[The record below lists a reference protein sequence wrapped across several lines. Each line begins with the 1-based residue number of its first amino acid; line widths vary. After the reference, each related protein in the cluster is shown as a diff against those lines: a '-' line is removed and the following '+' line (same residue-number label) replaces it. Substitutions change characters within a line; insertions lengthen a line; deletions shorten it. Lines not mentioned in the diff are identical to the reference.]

1 MYHDTKTMA
10 TFRTVWLIA
19 GLLGFATLLPA
30 QDQIEADTTGGGQ
43 VTVDHADLFEYLV
56 MGDSAFQRLI
66 GNVELRHDSMYMYC
80 DSAVIFNETQV
91 VAQGQVIIQQGD
103 SLSIFSDSLFYDGD
117 LKMADLYG
125 EVILVNQDQKLFTT
139 ELNYDLDQR
148 IATYQHGAL
157 LTNDT
162 TQLTSKRGYYY
173 VRERQVYF
181 KDSVQIVDTNFELKT
196 DTLEYDTQTK
206 VATFLA
212 PTLITQNESRIYCE
226 SGFYDIDQQLA
237 VFRQNAQYAKGDTTR
252 ATAHEIRYDGLDK
265 VVTLDGKARF
275 EENDKLATAE
285 VIRYYEEDEITILEG
300 RANYVQGEKAI
311 QSDTIVYNQK
321 SNSYATRGR
330 SVVSDPPQLMEA
342 NWIDYDRESGVG
354 LALGEVIWRDTSD
367 NLTIFCARADYD
379 EATDYL
385 RAAGGRQ
392 GRPLLLTLIDEDSL
406 YLAADTLVAFRE
418 DSLAQDS
425 LRTLLAYHDV
435 RIFKEDLQG
444 ICDSLVYRAA
454 DSMFRLFR
462 QPVLWSDTS
471 QFNADTV
478 HIQMANDRIDRIL
491 FYNQA
496 FMVNTPDEEFFNQV
510 KGRFVVAFFREG
522 KIDRM
527 RVSGNAESIYYALDD
542 EDAYLGVNK
551 TVCSEMRLAF
561 QDGKV
566 QEIRFYNEPKAQFIP
581 FRQADHEALRLPG
594 FFWEVQRRPRSLE
607 DLFSG
612 RSAEMGE
619 K

>member
-1 MYHDTKTMA
+1 MADTAKISNQVGALRKTFSTGKTRSIAWRQEQLRALKRFIREREKELYAALKEDLHKSEFEAFTAELAMVIGEADLCIKNLPKWSRAKKIPTIMA
-10 TFRTVWLIA
+10 AQPGKSYMVPEPQGVVLIIGAWNYPVQLTLVPLVGAIA
-19 GLLGFATLLPA
+19 GGNCAVIKPSEVAPATSKVIAQQLPNYLDKDAYCVVEGAVDETTALLEEKF
-30 QDQIEADTTGGGQ
+30 DHYFYTGNGRVGSIVMAAAAKHLGQ
-43 VTVDHADLFEYLV
+43 VTLELGGKSPCIVDHTADLDVAAKRIAWGKFYNAGQTCVAPDYV
-56 MGDSAFQRLI
+56 MVEKDVEEPLLANLRDAIKEFYGEDPKQSDDYCRIVNERHHQRLAPLLKSGEAYVGGEVDEADRYI
-66 GNVELRHDSMYMYC
+66 APTVLRNVSK
-80 DSAVIFNETQV
+80 DSAV
-91 VAQGQVIIQQGD
+91 
-103 SLSIFSDSLFYDGD
+103 
-117 LKMADLYG
+117 M
-125 EVILVNQDQKLFTT
+125 
-139 ELNYDLDQR
+139 
-148 IATYQHGAL
+148 
-157 LTNDT
+157 
-162 TQLTSKRGYYY
+162 
-173 VRERQVYF
+173 
-181 KDSVQIVDTNFELKT
+181 
-196 DTLEYDTQTK
+196 
-206 VATFLA
+206 
-212 PTLITQNESRIYCE
+212 
-226 SGFYDIDQQLA
+226 
-237 VFRQNAQYAKGDTTR
+237 
-252 ATAHEIRYDGLDK
+252 
-265 VVTLDGKARF
+265 
-275 EENDKLATAE
+275 
-285 VIRYYEEDEITILEG
+285 EDEIFGPILPVV
-300 RANYVQGEKAI
+300 AV
-311 QSDTIVYNQK
+311 
-321 SNSYATRGR
+321 NS
-330 SVVSDPPQLMEA
+330 
-342 NWIDYDRESGVG
+342 I
-354 LALGEVIWRDTSD
+354 
-367 NLTIFCARADYD
+367 D

-612 RSAEMGE
+612 RSAEVGE